1 MTNLQ
6 RQSVTLRMPDTVL
19 WLLRIGITVLGL
31 VLGLLVK
38 PLFNWITD
46 LVGDAPGPL
55 RVAAALP
62 TGWAIAALTAA
73 GAVVGWWVARVAR
86 KESLLLTVDGDSV
99 RLSQDGAD
107 RYLAREDVGEVF
119 RDGKE
124 LVLLDRRTKE
134 LARHD
139 ASDLNATDVRAA
151 FERFDYPWRGAGD
164 PHEAEFR
171 RWVDGH
177 PDLDEHGNQ
186 LMRARARALADK
198 QPGTAANLADD
209 LSAAGIVVRDRKGS
223 QQYRHL
229 PADR

>member
-1 MTNLQ
+1 MTMSQ
-6 RQSVTLRMPDTVL
+6 RSAVTLSMPDSVL
-19 WLLRIGITVLGL
+19 WLLRLGITALGF

-46 LVGDAPGPL
+46 LAGGAPGPL
-55 RVAAALP
+55 RLAAALP
-62 TGWAIAALTAA
+62 TGWAIAVLTLA
-73 GAVVGWWVARVAR
+73 GAVAGWWVARAAR
-86 KESLLLTVDGDSV
+86 KESLLLTVDGESV

-124 LVLLDRRTKE
+124 LVLLGKGTKP

-139 ASDLNATDVRAA
+139 ASDLKAAAVQTA
-151 FERFDYPWRGAGD
+151 FERFGYPWRGPAD
-164 PHEAEFR
+164 PHEGEFR

-177 PDLDEHGNQ
+177 PDLDEQLNQ

-198 QPGTAANLADD
+198 QPGTAAHLADE
-209 LSAAGIVVRDRKGS
+209 LAASGIVVRDRKGS

-229 PADR
+229 PA